1 MFKKPS
7 VNPLVLLI
15 AMIVGFLRNDLVAQ
29 QEINLK
35 HTAISQFNLPDNQSG
50 PESFGGFIH
59 FVFKYDC
66 WTTVLNLHS
75 RLDAGFATNGSK
87 YRYQGKTYDL
97 NVISQ
102 YDQRGLDG
110 LRDIKIKSVS
120 YIFKFTNIQ
129 YTNSTKASST
139 HTATAQSDVP
149 VKSYIGIEFDCD
161 KYTNPKVYEHVSSLG
176 LTIVGISSARFEN
189 TEIIEERIKNYIKMM
204 ENKESYDKVI
214 KLADENFNKKDYN
227 KAKQYY
233 ESALK
238 ILPNENYPSQQLKK
252 IEDLI
257 SKAEETAKKEK
268 ITKLLDE
275 GDKALADNQPTMAKE
290 KYEEV
295 LKLDPSNGLA
305 KTGIQ
310 KTENAISN
318 AKKTEEG
325 KTNSNETGNE
335 TNPKDAETKK
345 KDEEV
350 QKKQQELEEK
360 EKAEETA
367 RQKAIE
373 EEKARQQAEKERLE
387 RQNQYYQEKQQQRDA
402 NTDLAVGSAVELLL
416 LHIKLGQIIY
426 GNLDTD
432 RYGSLF
438 SNDNW
443 RFTMQTGY
451 SITTMPM
458 IFNSF
463 FEDYDGNDYSYTTES
478 VDMQSGTLDL
488 NGGMELWPMYGKQ
501 FGFGFHGQGG
511 AGHGFLLQQFTW
523 FGQGGAKAYLGFEKM
538 KLYGEYTIGF
548 RTISKVA
555 WIDPQELGSG
565 KLKYNF
571 HRIFTG
577 LRFSIPAEVES
588 KGTNITVGPL
598 FELQDFRNMNYF
610 NPILVRWNNG
620 FKAEIDIENRL
631 NIFAE
636 FFMNY
641 RRSGEIEETYEQKF
655 KATGT
660 YFRVGVL
667 RNFDFFGES
676 PYAHADPNINRI
688 KEKSAFTGI
697 SFLNPSF
704 NWLTDKNK
712 MNSMKKVQLGVNVAF
727 EQDIRLFSNIN
738 FMTGAIFAINGGG
751 TSYNGAEEV
760 SFKSHSI
767 AVPLGLRLYLENIRR
782 PYKRWI
788 SGAIKNDFSLFNSTD
803 GFTDVSSKRYTRSL
817 SFGGGVDYM
826 LGANT
831 LARIGLNLDYGT
843 SSIFSEKTV
852 DLRKRSISLQAG
864 FIF

>member
-1 MFKKPS
+1 MKKQVHS
-7 VNPLVLLI
+7 WIILVCALVWNSISFGQKDNVHYTALYQPDTRIYVALHHNRTIGLGAQFFGVSIENKTADKLRIELEYTAHMTCGQVITRKIGFGDGLLI
-15 AMIVGFLRNDLVAQ
+15 QPGTTIGAEGFWDTDNTSFDAGNSRNS
-29 QEINLK
+29 ECMKSPNKSKKIGENEY
-35 HTAISQFNLPDNQSG
+35 TAIERVSFRLIRITNVSEQERAEAEKQKAKNLIQDGDSKLYKNDFDGAIADYKEALNIDPTNQVAKDKIAAAEKKKKEFEEKEAANKKKKEAEDAIKRG
-50 PESFGGFIH
+50 DEKLANGDLTGAEAEY
-59 FVFKYDC
+59 KEAE
-66 WTTVLNLHS
+66 
-75 RLDAGFATNGSK
+75 RLD
-87 YRYQGKTYDL
+87 
-97 NVISQ
+97 
-102 YDQRGLDG
+102 
-110 LRDIKIKSVS
+110 
-120 YIFKFTNIQ
+120 
-129 YTNSTKASST
+129 
-139 HTATAQSDVP
+139 P
-149 VKSYIGIEFDCD
+149 
-161 KYTNPKVYEHVSSLG
+161 
-176 LTIVGISSARFEN
+176 
-189 TEIIEERIKNYIKMM
+189 
-204 ENKESYDKVI
+204 
-214 KLADENFNKKDYN
+214 
-227 KAKQYY
+227 
-233 ESALK
+233 
-238 ILPNENYPSQQLKK
+238 
-252 IEDLI
+252 
-257 SKAEETAKKEK
+257 
-268 ITKLLDE
+268 
-275 GDKALADNQPTMAKE
+275 
-290 KYEEV
+290 
-295 LKLDPSNGLA
+295 
-305 KTGIQ
+305 
-310 KTENAISN
+310 
-318 AKKTEEG
+318 
-325 KTNSNETGNE
+325 TNSNVTARKQELDSKKKETEKAKE
-335 TNPKDAETKK
+335 TETKKQEEADAKK

-501 FGFGFHGQGG
+501 FGFEFHGQGG

-751 TSYNGAEEV
+751 TSYNGVEEV

-767 AVPLGLRLYLENIRR
+767 AVPLGLRLYLENIPR

-843 SSIFSEKTV
+843 SSIFSEKTI